1 MSREDLPWALKGVSD
16 EIRAAAR
23 EAAER
28 TGQTVGEWLSQI
40 IRATEAE
47 ERHMDRS
54 READAPEPA
63 DATLRDEVA
72 RLERRITELE
82 QRTDAAIT
90 DLLQR
95 INTLQSDG
103 SDRE

>member
-1 MSREDLPWALKGVSD
+1 MSADDLPWALKGVSE

-23 EAAER
+23 ESAER
-28 TGQTVGEWLSQI
+28 AGQTVGEWLSQI

-47 ERHMDRS
+47 ERHMEPTK
-54 READAPEPA
+54 EAEVSDSEDAPLSEQ
-63 DATLRDEVA
+63 VA
-72 RLERRITELE
+72 RLERRLGELE

-95 INTLQSDG
+95 INELRADG
-103 SDRE
+103 SDHE